1 LRRNFFIRL
10 AVMSCLMIGSAGA
23 QISPEDSHLQQVLGE
38 QTQGSLLREGKLE
51 CEVWQLTPAEVTGCG
66 LDRKSPVVAESPALP
81 PILISVDS
89 GTYVQVPRVVY
100 DTVLEPVATPAPAH
114 NPAIRRRRS
123 LASRGAHSAPKVS
136 YRRVSV
142 PRTVYRT
149 VYRRQGKKLD
159 ISPIIHK
166 YADKFQLDPWL
177 LRGVIEVESAFR
189 PYATSCA
196 GAGGLMQLMP
206 GTASYLGCRNRFDP
220 EQNIAAG
227 ARYLRQM
234 LNRFQGDY
242 NLAIAAYNAGPGNVE
257 RYGGIPP
264 FAETQNYV
272 RKVRRAW
279 GKKPVS

>member
-1 LRRNFFIRL
+1 
-10 AVMSCLMIGSAGA
+10 M
-23 QISPEDSHLQQVLGE
+23 PPVLGE
-38 QTQGSLLREGKLE
+38 QAHGSLLREGKLE
-51 CEVWQLTPAEVTGCG
+51 CGIWHLTPAEVTGCG
-66 LDRKSPVVAESPALP
+66 LDRKAPVIAENPPLP
-81 PILISVDS
+81 PILITVDS
-89 GTYVQVPRVVY
+89 GTYVQVPAVVY
-100 DTVLEPVATPAPAH
+100 DTVLEPVAAPAAPL

-123 LASRGAHSAPKVS
+123 LASRGAHSAPTM
-136 YRRVSV
+136 RRVSV
-142 PRTVYRT
+142 ARTVYRS
-149 VYRRQGKKLD
+149 VYRRQNRKLD

-166 YADKFQLDPWL
+166 YAEKFQLDPWL

-189 PYATSCA
+189 PHAQSCA

-242 NLAIAAYNAGPGNVE
+242 DLAIAAYNAGPGNVE

-264 FAETQNYV
+264 FAETRNYV

-279 GKKPVS
+279 NKKPVG